1 MSIKADVTRW
11 REVRGGEHAALGGG
25 WRIKSVQ
32 PAKDSSSREVLMF
45 GMRGFDERGGLGGEP
60 KPQACDLLLL
70 GLRSET
76 IVLGK
81 K

>member
-32 PAKDSSSREVLMF
+32 PVKDSSSKELLMF
-45 GMRGFDERGGLGGEP
+45 GRGFDERGG
-60 KPQACDLLLL
+60 
-70 GLRSET
+70 
-76 IVLGK
+76 
-81 K
+81 